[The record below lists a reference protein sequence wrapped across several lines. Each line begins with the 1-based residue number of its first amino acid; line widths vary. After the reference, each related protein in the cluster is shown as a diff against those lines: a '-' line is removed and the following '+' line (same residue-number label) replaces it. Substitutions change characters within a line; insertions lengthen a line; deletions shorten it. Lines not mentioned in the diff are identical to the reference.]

1 MCSGR
6 VDPVMVADAFVAG
19 ADGVLV
25 GACKRG
31 ECHYST
37 GNLQAEAKL
46 GLARRVLALAGVRPE
61 RLVMRWMSSA
71 EGNKFAEYA
80 TAFQGEMA
88 ALGPLG
94 TAGAGGAG
102 DAGDAGEAPDAA
114 ETGEAAGG
122 RRTDLALRLRA
133 ARKALGGRKLR
144 WVAGKIVEFTEK
156 GNLYGERFTAH
167 EIGRLCDEIAA
178 DEFRLREILERI
190 AAGPKSVRE
199 LASAMGVAPRVILRQ
214 VADLRRMGLAKVA
227 AVEGRSPQ
235 WVAQE
240 GTEYR

>member
-6 VDPVMVADAFVAG
+6 VDPVMIVEAFIAG
-19 ADGVLV
+19 ADGVLI

-46 GLARRVLALAGVRPE
+46 GLTRRILALAGLRPD

-71 EGNKFAEYA
+71 EGNKFAEYV
-80 TAFQGEMA
+80 TAFQAEISQ
-88 ALGPLG
+88 LGPVG
-94 TAGAGGAG
+94 Q
-102 DAGDAGEAPDAA
+102 A
-114 ETGEAAGG
+114 EKVQQA
-122 RRTDLALRLRA
+122 DLALRLEA
-133 ARKALGGRKLR
+133 ARKALAGRKLR
-144 WVAGKIVEFTEK
+144 WVEGKIVEFTEK

-190 AAGPKSVRE
+190 TLRPHSVRD
-199 LASAMGVAPRVILRQ
+199 LAAAMGVAPRIILRQ
-214 VADLRRMGLAKVA
+214 MADLKRMGLAGVTVVK
-227 AVEGRSPQ
+227 GRSPQ
-235 WVAQE
+235 WAAE
-240 GTEYR
+240 KGTEYR